1 MSSVNVI
8 VALSLP
14 PAGAQKVDGGAQQ
27 NSNHGGV
34 QVSV

>member
-1 MSSVNVI
+1 MSSVNVM
-8 VALSLP
+8 VAPSLP

-27 NSNHGGV
+27 NRNHGGV